1 MIRERLITDKLAGG
15 VSRTLTL
22 LSVFSVLLLGI
33 GLLTRSIPVLRQVP
47 LTEILFSTEWKPMK
61 GAFGFAAFILGTF
74 WVTGIALMIALP
86 FSLLS
91 AIYISEYA
99 PYRLRQLIV
108 PLIDLLAGI
117 PPVIYGVWGV
127 LLVIPFIQDHLAP
140 HFVQFSTGYCVLAG
154 GVVLAIMIV
163 PLIVNILLEV
173 FATVPKELREASL
186 SLGATRWET
195 VKKVLLRRSRPG
207 IIAAVVLATS
217 RAFGETIA
225 VLLVTGSVVQVPHSV
240 FDAGYPLPALIAA
253 NYGDMLSIPLF
264 DSALM
269 LAALILFV
277 IIILFNGVSRLVLY
291 RLEKQMA

>member
-1 MIRERLITDKLAGG
+1 VIRERLITDKLAGG